1 MEERIYEAEMKK
13 IRQYN
18 CNTYINQSVDLCGS
32 SLLALKKN
40 NYIRAH
46 ILEYYLYSHQA
57 SYYVQKSENLK
68 GELEKLEP
76 CAR

>member
-1 MEERIYEAEMKK
+1 MWQFTISAQEE
-13 IRQYN
+13 
-18 CNTYINQSVDLCGS
+18 
-32 SLLALKKN
+32 
-40 NYIRAH
+40 RAH

-57 SYYVQKSENLK
+57 SYYVRKSENLK